1 MILLLGLC
9 LIATLVFYN
18 FYWKRRNLPP
28 GPIPLPLL
36 GNIPTIARNHCR
48 YGVFKQWA
56 KEYGP
61 VFTYWMGEKPIVAV
75 TDFQTIQEAFN
86 KDGYAYAGSDF
97 FTDFFQL
104 QRGVLN
110 GIFNTDGEV
119 WRENR
124 RFALQALREYGMGRA
139 AAEDLIMVEVDH
151 IVRSLDKALASRVK
165 EHDIWW
171 LMDLAVGSVI
181 NQMLFGYRFSDGREA
196 EFVKMKERLDDMTH
210 DWGQPMTSLV
220 MEWPALRHLPVFST
234 TYKRISAKFQWNM
247 RSLQEQIDEFKAK
260 FDVIHADDSKGP
272 LTFAGAYLRT
282 KKEADDK
289 GEAGSALYRDNAL
302 AEFAFDLWNAGQE
315 TTSTTL
321 RFAVLFLLLDVDAQ
335 EKLQAELDS
344 VVGPGD
350 RVSMAHKAKLPYT
363 AATINEVQRLC
374 NLLPINVVH
383 RTMRDVE
390 LNGHKLPKGTY
401 VVPQIS
407 AIFPEPEKFKP
418 ERFLDEEGKLR
429 KIDAFVPFS
438 VGKRVCA
445 GEGLA
450 RAELFLIIAN
460 LFHAFKVRAVDPLKP
475 PTSAKVYGFTA
486 QPHPFTIRI
495 ERRHNANNGWA

>member
-1 MILLLGLC
+1 
-9 LIATLVFYN
+9 
-18 FYWKRRNLPP
+18 
-28 GPIPLPLL
+28 
-36 GNIPTIARNHCR
+36 
-48 YGVFKQWA
+48 
-56 KEYGP
+56 
-61 VFTYWMGEKPIVAV
+61 MGEKPIVAI
-75 TDFQTIQEAFN
+75 TDFQTIQESFT

-104 QRGVLN
+104 QRGALN
-110 GIFNTDGEV
+110 GIFNTDGEI

-151 IVRSLDKALASRVK
+151 VLRSLDKALASGVK
-165 EHDIWW
+165 EHDVWW

-196 EFVKMKERLDDMTH
+196 EFVELKTRIDDMTH

-220 MEWPALRHLPVFST
+220 MEWPALRHLPVFSA
-234 TYKRISAKFQWNM
+234 TYKRISAKFKRNM
-247 RSLQEQIDEFKAK
+247 RSLQEQIEEFKVK
-260 FDVIHADDSKGP
+260 FDVDHADDSKGP
-272 LTFAGAYLRT
+272 LTFAGAYLKA
-282 KKEADDK
+282 KKEAEDK
-289 GEAGSALYRDNAL
+289 GEPGSALYRDNAL

-321 RFAVLFLLLDVDAQ
+321 RFAVLFLMLDVDAQ

-344 VVGPGD
+344 VVGPGE

-363 AATINEVQRLC
+363 TATVNEVQRLC
-374 NLLPINVVH
+374 NLLPMNVVH

-390 LNGHKLPKGTY
+390 LKGHSLLKGTY

-407 AIFPEPEKFKP
+407 AVLFDEKIFPEPEKFKP

-438 VGKRVCA
+438 VGKRMCA

-460 LFHAFKVRAVDPLKP
+460 LFYSFKVRPVDPLKP

-495 ERRHNANNGWA
+495 ERRHDPVNGSA